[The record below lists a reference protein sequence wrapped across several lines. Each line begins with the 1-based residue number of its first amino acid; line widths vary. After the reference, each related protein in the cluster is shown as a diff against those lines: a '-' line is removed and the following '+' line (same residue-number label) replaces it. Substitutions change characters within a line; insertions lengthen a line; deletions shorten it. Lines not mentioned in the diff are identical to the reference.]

1 MKKILLS
8 LFWIITL
15 WLFNFW
21 YCVDLIN
28 PWDIFAIN
36 STTSYSAWD
45 DVIICAEWWWW
56 NFDYMGNQTFF
67 NWNPAVCIILY
78 KYDYI
83 TVNAWWNVDIYWYN
97 VGCPSCPSC
106 SSCEMQLTQC
116 EGSLSSCSDDFI
128 NLKNSYNI
136 LSWNYNICNNNLNSC
151 QYDLNTCQN
160 STWSSNCLETESLL
174 QSCNNDLWMCQ
185 SNLSSCMSG
194 GLSGENWSALFV
206 NSLQFP
212 GKPIVNVLIPDY
224 ITWDYSDDENSF
236 NLSVG
241 SGYDVD
247 YINSVIDINSYRPTS
262 EDFTDVFVSGL
273 TLIMPYIVI
282 VLFIIFTWKLIK
294 RIFK

>member
-1 MKKILLS
+1 MKKLFLS
-8 LFWIITL
+8 VLWIIIL
-15 WLFNFW
+15 WLVNFW
-21 YCVDLIN
+21 YCADIIN
-28 PWDIFAIN
+28 PWDYYNISSPTTYFAWN
-36 STTSYSAWD
+36 D
-45 DVIICAEWWWW
+45 MIICADWWWW
-56 NFDYMGNQTFF
+56 TFNYMWYTVNF
-67 NWNPAVCIILY
+67 NWFPSTC
-78 KYDYI
+78 I
-83 TVNAWWNVDIYWYN
+83 TVNMNDTVTISTWWDIDIYWYYLY
-97 VGCPSCPSC
+97 CPSC
-106 SSCEMQLTQC
+106 SQC
-116 EGSLSSCSDDFI
+116 ENQLSQCEDAFEYCSSNYSI
-128 NLKNSYNI
+128 LESSYNT
-136 LSWNYNICNNNLNSC
+136 LSWNYNTCTNSLNSC

-174 QSCNNDLWMCQ
+174 QSCNSDLWMCQ
-185 SNLSSCMSG
+185 LNLSSCMSG

-212 GKPIVNVLIPDY
+212 GKPIVNILIPDY

-282 VLFIIFTWKLIK
+282 VLFIIFSWKLIK